1 MSSNTLSTTVLAVS
15 GLIALAIALRAL
27 LMPGALGAGLGFGVG
42 GADALNEI
50 RGQYGGFF
58 LAVGLAC
65 ALAIF
70 RVIPR
75 QAALIVLAVTF
86 GGILFGRLVSLGIDG
101 GFSAYSP
108 TIRALYVV
116 DALGLAAALWA
127 LRGEA

>member
-1 MSSNTLSTTVLAVS
+1 MSASTISTAVLAVS
-15 GLIALAIALRAL
+15 GLVALAIAARAL
-27 LMPGALGAGLGFGVG
+27 AMPAALGTGLGFGVG

-58 LAVGLAC
+58 LAVALACGLA
-65 ALAIF
+65 LF

-86 GGILFGRLVSLGIDG
+86 GGILLGRLVSVAVDG
-101 GFSAYSP
+101 GFGAYSP

-116 DALGLAAALWA
+116 DAIGLAASLWA
-127 LRGEA
+127 LRGES